1 MNKKDICSYNYDELK
16 EEMLAIGEK
25 AFRSKQIYEW
35 LHVKLADDF
44 DEMTNLS
51 KGLREKLKENYEIRK
66 VKMID
71 HQISKV
77 DPTEKF
83 LFERLTGPLYSCF
96 VWKTVIW

>member
-1 MNKKDICSYNYDELK
+1 MKKDIRAYGYDRLK
-16 EEMLAIGEK
+16 EEMEALGEK
-25 AFRSKQIYEW
+25 PFRAKQVYEW

-83 LFERLTGPLYSCF
+83 LFELEDGKTGGG
-96 VWKTVIW
+96 I